1 MHRRSLSGTHPC
13 AALFKPGRSGPPNT
27 FAHRCILPWACRGCR
42 QHAGESG
49 VVDFAGEAQAH
60 FWIRIP
66 LIYDDVWMQQ
76 PCRPCYLSTSPKHVR
91 DGRGSLGECRGV
103 VFRGRGSG
111 ARPLIEVASPLTQRD
126 PPLRSV
132 IQTRAQRSPQYVRS
146 PMHPPVGPSY
156 MPATCGGEWR
166 SRLRRGGSGSFL
178 DKDPTDLRRC
188 MDATTLS
195 SLLPEHVT

>member
-1 MHRRSLSGTHPC
+1 MQQPCRPCYLNTSPKHVRDGRGSSGE
-13 AALFKPGRSGPPNT
+13 
-27 FAHRCILPWACRGCR
+27 CRGIDFR
-42 QHAGESG
+42 GRGSGARPSAKSG